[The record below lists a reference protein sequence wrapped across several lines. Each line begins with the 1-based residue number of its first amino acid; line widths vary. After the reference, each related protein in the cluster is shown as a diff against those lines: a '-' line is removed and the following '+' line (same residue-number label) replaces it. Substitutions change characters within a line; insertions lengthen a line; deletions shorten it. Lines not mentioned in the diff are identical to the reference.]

1 MFTLSKQPLK
11 KEYYRNLIRDS
22 KGKIF
27 SIEFI
32 KKDGTLRKMNAR
44 ISVKKGVNGKGLKY
58 DPFEKGY
65 LIAYDMGKDGFRTI
79 NLETITKISLNK

>member
-1 MFTLSKQPLK
+1 MFILTSK
-11 KEYYRNLIRDS
+11 KEYYRNLIRES

-65 LIAYDMGKDGFRTI
+65 LIAYDMANGFRTI

>member
-11 KEYYRNLIRDS
+11 KEYYRNLITES

-32 KKDGTLRKMNAR
+32 KKDGTKRKMNAR

-65 LIAYDMGKDGFRTI
+65 LIAYDMAKDGFRTI

>member
-1 MFTLSKQPLK
+1 
-11 KEYYRNLIRDS
+11 
-22 KGKIF
+22 
-27 SIEFI
+27 
-32 KKDGTLRKMNAR
+32 MNAR

-65 LIAYDMGKDGFRTI
+65 LIAYDMAKDGFRTI